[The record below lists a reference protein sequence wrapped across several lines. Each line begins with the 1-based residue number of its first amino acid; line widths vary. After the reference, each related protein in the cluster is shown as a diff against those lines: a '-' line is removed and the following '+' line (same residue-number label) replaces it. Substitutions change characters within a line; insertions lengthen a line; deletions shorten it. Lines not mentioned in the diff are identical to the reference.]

1 MARAL
6 GSDKTGG
13 KDTRE
18 LHIESGELSFQP
30 CCNVTPQVLEETL
43 SDGVFWDC
51 RRKFPMKVSV
61 INNVLISDQTKN
73 GEGNSMLKRTA
84 ESFQQFST
92 SLDLWQC

>member
-18 LHIESGELSFQP
+18 LHIESGELSF
-30 CCNVTPQVLEETL
+30 NVTPQVLEQTL

-73 GEGNSMLKRTA
+73 GEGNFVLKRTA

-92 SLDLWQC
+92 SLDIW